1 MGNDPGGMAFVEEEM
16 KDELFG
22 ILGPLGLVKGKTL

>member
-22 ILGPLGLVKGKTL
+22 ILGLVKGKTL